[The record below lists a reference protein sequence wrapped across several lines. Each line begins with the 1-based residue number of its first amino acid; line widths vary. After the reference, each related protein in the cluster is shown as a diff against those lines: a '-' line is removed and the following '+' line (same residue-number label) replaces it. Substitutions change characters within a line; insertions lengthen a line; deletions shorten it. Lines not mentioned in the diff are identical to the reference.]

1 MGNKLY
7 VGNLAYSVRDDD
19 LQQAFAQF
27 GTVTSAKVMMDR
39 DTGRSKGFGFV
50 EMGSD
55 AEAQAAINGMNGQAL
70 DGRAVV
76 VNEARP
82 REERPGGFR
91 GGGGGGGYGGGGSG
105 GGGYGG
111 GGGRCGGGGYGG
123 GGPAVA
129 AATAAA
135 AAVGGGGRSGYGGGG
150 GGRSRRWRRRRP
162 RRLLIRLPMPR
173 PRRCQRKRTAFSHA
187 RHSGSPAR
195 ACAAGRRAAG
205 RTARSGNSAA
215 AWRPRPSATG

>member
-27 GTVTSAKVMMDR
+27 GTVASAKVMMDR

-55 AEAQAAINGMNGQAL
+55 AEAQSAINGMNGQAL

-82 REERPGGFR
+82 REERPGGFGGGGGGSR
-91 GGGGGGGYGGGGSG
+91 GGFGGGGGSRTGGGGGYGGGGGGYGGGGGGGSR

-111 GGGRCGGGGYGG
+111 GGGGRGGYGG
-123 GGPAVA
+123 GSS
-129 AATAAA
+129 
-135 AAVGGGGRSGYGGGG
+135 GGGRGGY
-150 GGRSRRWRRRRP
+150 
-162 RRLLIRLPMPR
+162 
-173 PRRCQRKRTAFSHA
+173 
-187 RHSGSPAR
+187 
-195 ACAAGRRAAG
+195 
-205 RTARSGNSAA
+205 
-215 AWRPRPSATG
+215 